1 MTHVLS
7 QFDGPSV
14 SRRRL
19 RNLSFKPLVAAAFC
33 GACAMQMHTAASATE
48 LIYTPVNPAFGGSPL
63 NSATLLNAANAQN
76 KHKDP
81 EEALNRA
88 RTQATPLQ
96 QFNETLQ
103 RSILSRVASAATG
116 QVLDAGGKLVPGV
129 VDSANFRIAVTDQ
142 GNGSLDITTTDKT
155 TGVSTSFQV
164 SQ

>member
-1 MTHVLS
+1 MKSPRPIPIGHLLKVT
-7 QFDGPSV
+7 
-14 SRRRL
+14 
-19 RNLSFKPLVAAAFC
+19 VAAHAVVLLI
-33 GACAMQMHTAASATE
+33 APAAHTTE

-88 RTQATPLQ
+88 RTQQTPLQ

-116 QVLDAGGKLVPGV
+116 QVLDAGGRLVPGI
-129 VDSANFRIAVTDQ
+129 VDSANFRIAVTDL
-142 GNGSLDITTTDKT
+142 GSGTLDITTTDKT